1 MWSGRGSSSAELP
14 AALGNQQPFSHGI
27 GCSTG
32 LGLVRRHKLPGLKHH
47 GNTAPVGLSQE
58 SSWSCTDI
66 SGYRSE
72 SLTLDPSRPGV
83 LCYSRLASTSR
94 GPPGGFQVR
103 TTIFIQLLLDRS
115 YSEMKSQGPLLPT
128 LRLSNYRL
136 AGWALRPRAL
146 ESADR
151 LLQLLSDMDQGGERG
166 EKTVETDV

>member
-1 MWSGRGSSSAELP
+1 MWSGRGSSSTELP

-83 LCYSRLASTSR
+83 LCYRPDWPLPHVGLRVDSRCE
-94 GPPGGFQVR
+94 PPSSFSSFLIVHTAR
-103 TTIFIQLLLDRS
+103 
-115 YSEMKSQGPLLPT
+115 
-128 LRLSNYRL
+128 
-136 AGWALRPRAL
+136 
-146 ESADR
+146 
-151 LLQLLSDMDQGGERG
+151 
-166 EKTVETDV
+166 